1 MKVSNNRG
9 STTLLAL
16 LGIIIAVLL
25 AVLIIQNMQANKTQ
39 IKTAIELSDQYY
51 AVLLTNGQAYFGKL
65 ENLNSQ
71 YPVLR
76 DIYYIQSQVNQQTN
90 QPTNT
95 LIKRG
100 NEWHKPDRMI
110 LNRDH
115 ILFIEPVSKDS
126 QMAKLID
133 EDKKKK

>member
-65 ENLNSQ
+65 EKLNSQ